1 MIWADNMRF
10 FAVLTVVVLHVAAG
24 FVGGI
29 EPGDELYGEI
39 NWWAGNIFDSITRW
53 CVPIF
58 VMISGYFLLNNKDDN
73 LSFFKKRV
81 NRIFIPLIFWS
92 VIFSLWIILRLAIKN
107 DLESAPSV
115 IAKGFILG
123 KPYFHLWYLYM
134 IPLLYA
140 STPFLKLILEKSSK
154 KLSLIFI
161 IAAFSISATNIL
173 FNYALYLFGGAAKAS
188 LFVNSFLM
196 YIGYFTLGG
205 YIKKYDIKIKSSYLL
220 LGLAVAWLITIL
232 GSYFF
237 TYKYFYNYLSLNTIT
252 ASILIFF
259 LIMRFFTFD
268 FLKSTKKL
276 AALSF
281 GVYLIHPIFLD
292 IVAYTMRDKSL
303 EYMNAFLYIPI
314 FSIIIFIA
322 SLFVAYIMSKIVL
335 LKNCI

>member
-10 FAVLTVVVLHVAAG
+10 FAVLAVVVLHMTG
-24 FVGGI
+24 RFVGGI

-39 NWWAGNIFDSITRW
+39 NWWAGNIFNSITRW

-73 LSFFKKRV
+73 FSFFKKRV
-81 NRIFIPLIFWS
+81 NRIFIPIIFWS
-92 VIFSLWIILRLAIKN
+92 IIFSLWIILRLAIKN

-115 IAKGFILG
+115 ITKGFILG
-123 KPYFHLWYLYM
+123 SPYFHLWYLYM

-154 KLSLIFI
+154 RLSLIFI
-161 IAAFSISATNIL
+161 IAAFSISATNVL
-173 FNYALYLFGGAAKAS
+173 FSYALYIFGGEAKAS

-205 YIKKYDIKIKSSYLL
+205 YIKKYDIKIKLFYVL
-220 LGLAVAWLITIL
+220 LGISVAWLITIF

-237 TYKYFYNYLSLNTIT
+237 TYKYFYNPLSINTIA

-259 LIMRFFTFD
+259 LMMRFFTFN
-268 FLKSTKKL
+268 FFKSTKEL
-276 AALSF
+276 ADLSF

-292 IVAYTMRDKSL
+292 IIAYTVRDKSL
-303 EYMNAFLYIPI
+303 EYINAFLYIPI
-314 FSIIIFIA
+314 FSIIVFIA
-322 SLFVAYIMSKIVL
+322 SLFVAYIMSKVTL